1 MAQTADIDRWLLDA
15 EDAEPGDVEA
25 QITWLRTK
33 RAEYSA
39 EIQAGDWEVQ
49 STTAEGGSA
58 SSRRGVSAKENHDA
72 IVGALRK
79 LGATD
84 IGSQGSLLQVQFGNI
99 LS

>member
-1 MAQTADIDRWLLDA
+1 MAHTADINRWLLDA
-15 EDAEPGDVEA
+15 EDEHPGDVED
-25 QITWLRTK
+25 QIAWLKTK

-39 EIQAGDWEVQ
+39 EIQSGDWEVQ

-58 SSRRGVSAKENHDA
+58 SSRRGISARENHDA

-84 IGSQGSLLQVQFGNI
+84 IGSRGSLLQVQFGNI
-99 LS
+99 LP